1 MSDYRQFR
9 KSFVLTKPPPE
20 DLPRLDLTR
29 YAQPDIL
36 GAVQRGMVADLERVV
51 ARSLFGVNIHV
62 TDLLP
67 KEWKQVRFP
76 KSKRKRIRK
85 KWRKDR
91 GNWAM
96 VETVAMMV
104 VNGQHWVSP
113 KMYATLQ
120 RTLKL

>member
-36 GAVQRGMVADLERVV
+36 NAVQRGMEANYRRAMAD
-51 ARSLFGVNIHV
+51 SLFGVDIHV
-62 TDLLP
+62 TDMLP

-85 KWRKDR
+85 KWRKDSR
-91 GNWAM
+91 NWAM

-104 VNGQHWVSP
+104 VNGQHYVSP
-113 KMYATLQ
+113 KIFATLQ

>member
-1 MSDYRQFR
+1 MYWAVSRILFGQGR
-9 KSFVLTKPPPE
+9 PA
-20 DLPRLDLTR
+20 PRLDLTR

-104 VNGQHWVSP
+104 VNGQHRVSP